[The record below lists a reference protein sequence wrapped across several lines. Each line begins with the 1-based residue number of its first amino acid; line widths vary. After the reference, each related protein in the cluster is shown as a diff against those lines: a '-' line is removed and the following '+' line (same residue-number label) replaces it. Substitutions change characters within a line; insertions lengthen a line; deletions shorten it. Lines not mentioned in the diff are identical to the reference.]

1 MKIKKVVAPNMQ
13 QALQQIRDELG
24 EDAVIISTAK
34 EPIRNIKQLFGRR
47 NIEVTA
53 AVDDTPG
60 HLTQPPGM
68 PQQEPTPSLP
78 GGTMHA
84 MSLVPVNGDR
94 QSKMPER
101 IIPSRVVPMKLPDP
115 ILKISGEKENEWFK
129 VILKRELEKGGNA
142 LENGILGKWKK
153 IFRHIEVN
161 DSVTEIIFKDLAPYI
176 EEEKALSE
184 DIFKVHLKEQIA
196 NLLKPAYDK
205 QNSARINTFIGPT
218 GVGKTL
224 TLVKLATR
232 SKVLEKKQI
241 AMIAV
246 YNHRFGA
253 MEKLNYYG
261 NIIGVPVDV
270 VMTPVELARA
280 VETHRDKDV
289 IYIDTEG
296 RPSMMRSQVL
306 ELQSFVTAVD
316 EPQNIHLVLST
327 PTKNRDLIR
336 IANDFKSTG
345 YNRIVMT
352 KMDETDTYGTML
364 NLVCNTGVPVSHVT
378 NGQNVPDDIE
388 RLTPKRFAEIIL
400 GSVSTDEDYQA

>member
-1 MKIKKVVAPNMQ
+1 MRIKKVVAPDMQ
-13 QALQQIRDELG
+13 RALQQIRNELG
-24 EDAVIISTAK
+24 EDAIIISTAK
-34 EPIRNIKQLFGRR
+34 EPIRSIKHLFGRR

-53 AVDDTPG
+53 AVDDAPEY
-60 HLTQPPGM
+60 LTQPPGM
-68 PQQEPTPSLP
+68 PQQKPRPSLS
-78 GGTMHA
+78 GGTMRT
-84 MSLVPVNGDR
+84 MSHVSVTGERQPVI
-94 QSKMPER
+94 PER
-101 IIPSRVVPMKLPDP
+101 IIPGSVVPMKLPDP
-115 ILKISGEKENEWFK
+115 ILRISSEKENEWFK
-129 VILKRELEKGGNA
+129 VILKRELEKECNT
-142 LENGILGKWKK
+142 LENGVVEKWKK
-153 IFRHIEVN
+153 IFRQIEVN
-161 DSVTEIIFKDLAPYI
+161 DSVTEIIFRDLAPHI
-176 EEEKALSE
+176 EGEKSPSE
-184 DIFKVHLKEQIA
+184 DIFKVHLKEQIT
-196 NLLKPAYDK
+196 NLLKPAYDRK
-205 QNSARINTFIGPT
+205 NGAKVNTFIGPT

-232 SKVLEKKQI
+232 SKVIEKKQI

-270 VMTPVELARA
+270 VMTPAELVRA
-280 VETHRDKDV
+280 VEAHRDKDA
-289 IYIDTEG
+289 IFIDTEG
-296 RPSMMRSQVL
+296 RPSMNRSQVL
-306 ELQSFVTAVD
+306 ELHSFIGAVD

-336 IANDFKSTG
+336 IANDFRSVG

-400 GSVSTDEDYQA
+400 GSVLTDEDYKA